1 VQEVANRGSPG
12 QSRGSQIAAAKS
24 WHRKV
29 SSSND
34 LRAAVLG
41 ANDGL
46 MSNLCPD
53 HGRCRGGRACRSILL
68 TAFAGLV
75 AGACSMA
82 LGEGL
87 SVTNACELARTQ
99 IAKEADGL
107 EHTPT
112 PSVAKSR

>member
-1 VQEVANRGSPG
+1 LP
-12 QSRGSQIAAAKS
+12 
-24 WHRKV
+24 
-29 SSSND
+29 
-34 LRAAVLG
+34 
-41 ANDGL
+41 
-46 MSNLCPD
+46 
-53 HGRCRGGRACRSILL
+53 

-99 IAKEADGL
+99 IAKEADEL

-112 PSVAKSR
+112 PSVGKSR